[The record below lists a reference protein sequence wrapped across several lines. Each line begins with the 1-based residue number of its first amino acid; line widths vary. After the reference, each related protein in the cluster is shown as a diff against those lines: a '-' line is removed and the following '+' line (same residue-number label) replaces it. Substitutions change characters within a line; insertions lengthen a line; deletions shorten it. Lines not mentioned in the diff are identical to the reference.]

1 MHHLLAEQRVALTEL
16 AHPQRVSSSTVWR
29 WTMRGLRGVRLET
42 YSIGGRRFTTR
53 EAFDRFIVASQ
64 HPSMPA
70 SSCASR
76 IPLAREHRDADA
88 YLASE
93 GI

>member
-1 MHHLLAEQRVALTEL
+1 MHHLLAEQRVTLTEL
-16 AHPQRVSSSTVWR
+16 AQQQQVSSSTVWR

-53 EAFDRFIVASQ
+53 EAFDRFILGSQ
-64 HPSMPA
+64 HPSNSGSICA
-70 SSCASR
+70 SSV
-76 IPLAREHRDADA
+76 PLPREHRDADA
-88 YLASE
+88 YLATE